1 MVIHKRMDK
10 RRLIDRRDACPTGLR
25 DACPTGLRGACPT
38 YGGGK
43 LI

>member
-25 DACPTGLRGACPT
+25 GACPT
-38 YGGGK
+38 DRGDK